1 MCFADKALKPH
12 EKNLFVNV
20 KMHITVY
27 TDWSAINHQM
37 RLVGHQPGG
46 KYFCFAL
53 THFIHSWVV
62 HLLDP

>member
-1 MCFADKALKPH
+1 
-12 EKNLFVNV
+12 
-20 KMHITVY
+20 MHITVY

-62 HLLDP
+62 HLLDPW